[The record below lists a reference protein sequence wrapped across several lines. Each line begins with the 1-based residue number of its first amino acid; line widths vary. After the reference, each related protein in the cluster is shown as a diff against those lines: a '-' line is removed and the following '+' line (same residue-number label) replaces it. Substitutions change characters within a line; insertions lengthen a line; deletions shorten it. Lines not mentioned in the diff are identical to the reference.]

1 MITTD
6 GFTTEEIKEENFEP
20 KKVALVIDD
29 EPINADIAK
38 EIVSDFGLEVYAAGN
53 ADIALDLCFKFLVQ
67 HKRIDLI
74 FLDYNMPEIYGDEL
88 ATILRQSRFEPILKD
103 TPIVGL
109 TAHTDAE
116 TRRKCLE
123 AGMNRVESKPFN
135 VTRIKEILVE
145 YGLITEYQSS
155 I

>member
-1 MITTD
+1 
-6 GFTTEEIKEENFEP
+6 
-20 KKVALVIDD
+20 LVIDD

-38 EIVSDFGLEVYAAGN
+38 DIVSDFGLEVFAAGS
-53 ADIALDLCFKFLVQ
+53 ADIALELCFKFLAQ
-67 HKRIDLI
+67 QKKIDLI
-74 FLDYNMPEIYGDEL
+74 FLDYNMPDVYGDEL

-116 TRRKCLE
+116 TKRLCLA

-135 VTRIKEILVE
+135 VNKIKEILNDFN
-145 YGLITEYQSS
+145 LIDE
-155 I
+155 